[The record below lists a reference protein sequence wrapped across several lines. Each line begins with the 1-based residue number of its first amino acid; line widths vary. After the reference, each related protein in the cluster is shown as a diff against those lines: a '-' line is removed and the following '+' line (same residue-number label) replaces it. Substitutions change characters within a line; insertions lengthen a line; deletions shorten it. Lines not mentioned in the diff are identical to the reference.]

1 MKDRNAERS
10 TLLVAFGR
18 QRSLAAAGLL
28 IALAGVFA
36 AGCGKRTPPLPPKE
50 RVVQRAEISGFQR
63 GNEVILSWQMPARNE
78 SPSSVLNISRIDVYR
93 LAEPLTAPQSIGE
106 EDFASRAIIV
116 AALKVEDSDF
126 GLKQFTYRDAL
137 QFAGQPV
144 RLRYAVRYVNANG
157 QKAAFSNFF
166 LLEPASKVA
175 KAPGNLRTELSQPD
189 IRVVWDAPA
198 ANIDETTPPNIIGY
212 NVYRSESR
220 ETTAMLLNQRPI
232 ADTDFR
238 DTTFEFEKRY
248 FYFVRTVSLGTGG
261 ESVESSE
268 SSIVEINPKDTFPPS
283 APRSITIAA
292 SPTSISIF
300 FPANPENDIIGYT
313 IYRSEDPNLPLDRW
327 TRISPV
333 LLDRTTF
340 EDTRVE
346 SGKTYYYYVTATD
359 RFKNVSQPSEPV
371 SERVP

>member
-1 MKDRNAERS
+1 MKARNAERS
-10 TLLVAFGR
+10 ICLRRERRGLVAVVTLLAAVAVF
-18 QRSLAAAGLL
+18 SAA
-28 IALAGVFA
+28 
-36 AGCGKRTPPLPPKE
+36 CGKRTPPLPPKE
-50 RVVQRAEISGFQR
+50 RVTQRAEINGFQR

-93 LAEPLTAPQSIGE
+93 LAEPLTAPQSISE
-106 EDFASRAIIV
+106 DDFASRAIIV
-116 AALKVEDSDF
+116 AALKIEDGDF
-126 GLKQFTYRDAL
+126 GLKQFTYRDSL

-144 RLRYAVRYVNANG
+144 RLRYAVRYVNASG

-175 KAPGNLRTELSQPD
+175 KAPTVLQTELSQED
-189 IRVVWDAPA
+189 VRLTWEAPA

-220 ETTAMLLNQRPI
+220 EAAAKLLNQRPI
-232 ADTDFR
+232 ADPDFR
-238 DTTFEFEKRY
+238 DTTFEFEKSY

-261 ESVESSE
+261 ESVESSA
-268 SSIVEINPKDTFPPS
+268 SSIIEISPKDTFPPS

-292 SPTSISIF
+292 SPASISIF
-300 FPANPENDIIGYT
+300 FPANPENDVVGYT
-313 IYRSEDPNLPLDRW
+313 IYRSEDSNAPLDRW
-327 TRISPV
+327 TRVSPE
-333 LLDRTTF
+333 LLERTTF

-346 SGKTYYYYVTATD
+346 SSKTYYYYITATD
-359 RFKNVSQPSEPV
+359 RFKNISQRSEVV